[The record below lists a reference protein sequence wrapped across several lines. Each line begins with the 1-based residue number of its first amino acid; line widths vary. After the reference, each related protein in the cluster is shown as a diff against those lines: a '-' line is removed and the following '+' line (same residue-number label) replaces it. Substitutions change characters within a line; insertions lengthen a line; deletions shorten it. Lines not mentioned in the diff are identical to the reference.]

1 MVMGR
6 ISSRGQSYNFRIRKL
21 SYPGEYEISW
31 VIDSYHGRIRY
42 PHTRRRVTNEV
53 GAKRFA
59 KKHDI
64 EFNFMDV
71 DVID

>member
-1 MVMGR
+1 MGR
-6 ISSRGQSYNFRIRKL
+6 ISSRGQSYDFRIRKL

-42 PHTRRRVTNEV
+42 PRATRRITDEA

-59 KKHDI
+59 KKHEI
-64 EFNFMDV
+64 TFNFTDTP
-71 DVID
+71 